1 MIENNLNK
9 DNYNSYLD
17 VEKFNNI
24 YRDNEKEL
32 NYNKLNYDELNNI
45 IEILKEKN
53 VRQEGFLLNITHD
66 LRAHLSIIL
75 SIMQF
80 IDYGSANVADKK
92 TREYLTMV
100 KRNSLKMLKLIN
112 NLIDTTRLENDYY
125 ELNKTNIDIVSMIE
139 GTINCIDK
147 YAVQKN
153 IQLVFDTNEEEC
165 IMAADPQVIDRII
178 MNLVSNAIKFSPR
191 DKCIYINLIINSKE
205 IKILIKDEGPG
216 ISNEDKNKIFNR
228 FYQVTKRKDNEQ
240 SGSGIGLDLV
250 NYLTKSHG
258 GSIDL
263 SSEAGNGALF
273 MVTLP
278 INYINEEEIIIPC
291 QSSKIEML
299 EIEFSDIYL

>member
-24 YRDNEKEL
+24 YRDNESEL

-53 VRQEGFLLNITHD
+53 LRQEGFLLNITHD

-153 IQLVFDTNEEEC
+153 IQLIFDTNEEEC

-191 DKCIYINLIINSKE
+191 DKCIYINLIINSE
-205 IKILIKDEGPG
+205 EVKILIKDEGPG

-263 SSEAGNGALF
+263 SSEDGNGALF
-273 MVTLP
+273 IVTLP
-278 INYINEEEIIIPC
+278 INSIKEDEIIIPC